1 VFYLAY
7 HLHWSWPDIL
17 ALTPR
22 ERRSFVAMLA
32 DRIEEENRQA
42 EDARSSYR

>member
-7 HLHWSWPDIL
+7 HVHWSWPDIL

-22 ERRSFVAMLA
+22 ERRSYVALLA
-32 DRIEEENRQA
+32 ERIEDENRQA
-42 EDARSSYR
+42 EEARSLHR